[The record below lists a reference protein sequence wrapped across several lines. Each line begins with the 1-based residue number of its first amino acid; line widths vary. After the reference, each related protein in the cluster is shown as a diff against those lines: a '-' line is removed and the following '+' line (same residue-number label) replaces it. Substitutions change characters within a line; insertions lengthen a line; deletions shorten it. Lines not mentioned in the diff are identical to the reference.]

1 MAAKNEQAL
10 AKYAGVVY
18 VGEYI
23 NTIPTLL
30 QDMTNANTVASYIDS
45 NVVFGEMASV
55 IDTQVSKNFNAEQI
69 EVETDDRGTIY
80 KASRPEIRMTGT
92 WYEEWDLDTVEVI
105 TGFNRL
111 DVAASS
117 VSITTEVIAAAWVSK
132 WAIYI
137 LDNKDWDNTVVT
149 SVVVDDNWTPLVLAT
164 DYTINVDTDGS
175 ITGKKWFTYLTFLTD
190 SSANQIDVDYDYTPS
205 ASAYVGTNI
214 ITQELPRLVVKIV
227 SLDSVSGKTN
237 TEYLIDSWFEGELIS
252 AYIDPAR
259 AGDLTGSWFDF
270 KWNKNGSY
278 IKKQERGI

>member
-18 VGEYI
+18 VGEYSSS
-23 NTIPTLL
+23 IPTLL
-30 QDMTNANTVASYIDS
+30 TDMTNANTVASYIDS

-55 IDTQVSKNFNAEQI
+55 IDTQVAKNFNAELI

-92 WYEEWDLDTVEVI
+92 WYEEGDLDTVEVI

-111 DVAASS
+111 DVATSS
-117 VSITTEVIAAAWVSK
+117 VSITGEVIAAGWVAL
-132 WAIYI
+132 WEVYI
-137 LDNKDWDNTVVT
+137 IANKSWDNSVVA
-149 SVVVDDNWTPLVLAT
+149 SVVVDDNGTPLVLDT
-164 DYTINVDTDGS
+164 DYTLNVDADGS
-175 ITGKKWFTYLTFLTD
+175 VTGTVGNSYLTFILA
-190 SSANQIDVDYDYTPS
+190 SSANQVDVDYDYTPS
-205 ASAYVGTNI
+205 ASAYIGTNI

-237 TEYLIDSWFEGELIS
+237 TEYLIDAGFEWELIS

-259 AGDLTGSWFDF
+259 AGDLTGSGFDF

-278 IKKQERGI
+278 IKKAERGI